1 MKPYIL
7 FLLLTPILSAQEIV
21 EQSTN
26 NQAKEIINK
35 YFEVIG
41 GIKKIKKIQTL
52 EKKFEVEISG
62 VPNLYIMGR
71 MLYKTPRFFVS
82 ETVKTVGD
90 VSQIHTL
97 KYNNQDCVLSKSYE
111 KNGEYNTSQ
120 TKIEG
125 ELLDEKMKNFIPFPL
140 LEALENNT
148 SFSFIG
154 TTKHQNKELQKIHMI
169 ENNIQD
175 TTFFFFDTK
184 THYLV
189 RKEIRGPKTNKITEY
204 TEYQKINGI
213 YFPFIEKSIIE
224 IDEKPAQESLNK
236 VLKIEM
242 NMEIDITEFE

>member
-1 MKPYIL
+1 MKRYIL

-26 NQAKEIINK
+26 SQAKEIINK

-52 EKKFEVEISG
+52 EKLFEVEISG

-71 MLYKTPRFFVS
+71 ILYKTPRFFLS
-82 ETVKTVGD
+82 ETFKTVGD
-90 VSQIHTL
+90 VSQEDIL
-97 KYNNQDCVLSKSYE
+97 KYNNKDCILLKSYE
-111 KNGEYNTSQ
+111 KNGEINVSQ

-125 ELLDEKMKNFIPFPL
+125 KLLDEKMKNFIPFPL

-148 SFSFIG
+148 SFNFLG
-154 TTKHQNKELQKIHMI
+154 TTEDENKKLYKIHMI
-169 ENNIQD
+169 ENDIKD

-184 THYLV
+184 THYLFK
-189 RKEIRGPKTNKITEY
+189 KEIRGPKTNKITEY

-236 VLKIEM
+236 IGKIEM
-242 NMEIDITEFE
+242 NIEIDIKEFE